1 MNRIWSLAQKDL
13 LLTRRDRLDALFT
26 FVMPLAFT
34 VFFGLLFGGNNS
46 SRFPLAVVD
55 QDRSG
60 SAHTELIHLL
70 RASKVV
76 TLQTMT
82 AGKANTAVRDATVAA
97 AVIVPN
103 GFSAGLDAGKPVQ
116 LTLVAESASTGG
128 MSAVQAVKAT
138 AGRVADERLAAR
150 VAVQAAGA
158 AQAAGVA
165 QPGRAA
171 VLADVQRQFASPVLS
186 VRVRDSGSAEGNV
199 PRGFVLSS
207 PGMLVN
213 FMLFSVLSA
222 GIALIVER
230 RSGTLR
236 RLRTTRARGSQLIAG
251 KVLGMVV
258 VTLIQQ
264 VVLLGVAQVAFGV
277 NYLRGPAALVILMV
291 SLSLLASSLGL
302 MLATLFRGEQA
313 LVATTVILS
322 MLLAA
327 TGGAWFPLE
336 ITGAGFSAVGHVLPV
351 AWVLDAFRGIVLR
364 GYGIADVL
372 PAVGIALGYAVAFFG
387 VATWRFRFED

>member
-1 MNRIWSLAQKDL
+1 MNRIWTLAQKDL
-13 LLTRRDRLDALFT
+13 LLTRRDRLEVLFT
-26 FVMPLAFT
+26 FIMPLAFT

-46 SRFPLAVVD
+46 SKFPVAMVD
-55 QDRSG
+55 QDKSG
-60 SAHTELIHLL
+60 SAHGELVSML
-70 RASKVV
+70 RSSKIV

-82 AGKANTAVRDATVAA
+82 AAKANTAVRDATVAA
-97 AVIVPN
+97 AVIIPD
-103 GFSAGLDAGKPVQ
+103 GFSSVLDAGKPAQ
-116 LTLVAESASTGG
+116 LTLVAESGSTGG
-128 MSAVQAVKAT
+128 ISAIQAVKAA

-150 VAVQAAGA
+150 VAVQAS
-158 AQAAGVA
+158 GVNLRGPGA
-165 QPGRAA
+165 QPIAIGE
-171 VLADVQRQFASPVLS
+171 VQRQFASPVLS
-186 VRVRDSGSAEGNV
+186 VKVSDSGSAKGKV

-236 RLRTTRARGSQLIAG
+236 RLRTTQARGSQLIAG
-251 KVLGMVV
+251 KILGMVMLS
-258 VTLIQQ
+258 LIQQ

-277 NYLRGPAALVILMV
+277 DYLRGPAALVILIVTLQLLV
-291 SLSLLASSLGL
+291 SCLGL
-302 MLATLFRGEQA
+302 MLATLFKGEQA

-322 MLLAA
+322 MMLAA

-351 AWVLDAFRGIVLR
+351 AGILDAFRGIVLR
-364 GYGIADVL
+364 GYGVANVL
-372 PAVGIALGYAVAFFG
+372 PAVGVALGYTAVFFG
-387 VATWRFRFED
+387 VAVWRFRFED

>member
-1 MNRIWSLAQKDL
+1 MNRVWSLAQKDL
-13 LLTRRDRLDALFT
+13 LLTRRDRLDVLFT
-26 FVMPLAFT
+26 FIMPLAFT

-55 QDRSG
+55 QDTGG

-76 TLQTMT
+76 TLQSMT

-97 AVIVPN
+97 AVIIPS
-103 GFSAGLDAGKPVQ
+103 GFSAGLDAGKPAQ
-116 LTLVAESASTGG
+116 LTLVSESASTGG
-128 MSAVQAVKAT
+128 TSAIQTVKAA

-150 VAVQAAGA
+150 VAVQAS
-158 AQAAGVA
+158 GVLLKGPGP
-165 QPGRAA
+165 QPIA
-171 VLADVQRQFASPVLS
+171 VGEVQRQFASPVLS
-186 VRVRDSGSAEGNV
+186 VRVRDSGSAKGNV
-199 PRGFVLSS
+199 PTGFVLSS

-236 RLRTTRARGSQLIAG
+236 RLRTTQARGSQLIAG

-277 NYLRGPAALVILMV
+277 NYLRGPAALVILMM

-364 GYGIADVL
+364 GYGIANVL
-372 PAVGIALGYAVAFFG
+372 PAVGIALGYAVVFFG